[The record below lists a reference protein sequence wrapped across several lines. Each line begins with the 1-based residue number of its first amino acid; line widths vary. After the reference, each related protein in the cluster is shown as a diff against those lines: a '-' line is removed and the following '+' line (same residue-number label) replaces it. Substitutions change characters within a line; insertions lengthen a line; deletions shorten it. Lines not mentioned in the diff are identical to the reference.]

1 MNKGLNAFLLPLY
14 KLLRKK
20 YATKASLSGKQDTL
34 VSGTNLK
41 TINNNSLLG
50 SGNLSISDGTQLYM
64 HRIYMY
70 DTYYDVPYT
79 FLILS
84 TNNNEPSQNYRYDII
99 SSDSLL
105 IMGIGSENGGYL
117 EPDGELIYGI
127 EVEYDEQDDSYLLI
141 LRKDSNTQYETPV
154 GSSSHTFNPL

>member
-1 MNKGLNAFLLPLY
+1 MSKLNVTS
-14 KLLRKK
+14 KLFNQKDVLE
-20 YATKASLSGKQDTL
+20 TKETL
-34 VSGTNLK
+34 VSENNLK

-50 SGNLSISDGTQLYM
+50 SGNLSISGGTQLYM
-64 HRIYMY
+64 HRIRMY
-70 DTYYDVPYT
+70 DTYYDVFYT
-79 FLILS
+79 FLLLS
-84 TNNNEPSQNYRYDII
+84 TNNIEPSQNYSYSII

-117 EPDGELIYGI
+117 EPEGELIYGI

-154 GSSSHTFNPL
+154 GNSVHTFTAL